1 MGVIMDKIKQVI
13 VVRSDLKMPK
23 GKLAAQVAHASLATI
38 LKNKSMDEDNLI
50 IPLTPDLYGW
60 ITETFFKV
68 VLKVNSEQELLVV
81 ALKAKLKNLPVARIV
96 DAGHTFFDEPTL
108 TCIGIGPAKSSIIDE
123 VTGDLKLL

>member
-81 ALKAKLKNLPVARIV
+81 ALKAKLKNLPV
-96 DAGHTFFDEPTL
+96 
-108 TCIGIGPAKSSIIDE
+108 C
-123 VTGDLKLL
+123 